1 MAAFDFAK
9 VKDPTF
15 FKENV
20 LNAHASFRTYASRE
34 EYRTGSSSL
43 ALKLDGI
50 WKFAYAKN
58 YTSAIPGFE
67 KTDYDCSGWD
77 DIHVPAHIQM
87 EGYDIPQYANVQYP
101 WDGREE
107 VQPGEIPQRFNPV
120 ASYVKYFELPESMQ
134 GKPVHIEFEG
144 VESGMAL
151 WLNGSYVGYTEDSF
165 SAHAFDLTPYLQ
177 PGVNKLAVQVFKWT
191 SSSWCEDQDFFRFS
205 GIFRS
210 VWLYA
215 IPTVHLE
222 DISVKTL
229 FSGDDFTHSTL
240 EVALQVEGKG
250 AARLTLR
257 RSELEVFSEKI
268 ALNGGSAL
276 FSHAVEN
283 PHLWSAEDPALYE
296 LEIELLDDAGH
307 LVEVT
312 GQKVGFRKFEL
323 KNNRMLLNGKRI
335 VFKGANR
342 HDFCAERGR
351 AVTAEHIRR
360 DLLTMKRNNINAV
373 RTCHYPDHDAV
384 YALCD
389 ELGLYVIAETNLESH
404 GVWERIQSGEKPLSF
419 AVPGDREDWKAQM
432 LDRIESTYQRDKNH
446 PSILIWS
453 CGNESLG
460 GSVPYAMS
468 QRFRALDDTRLVHY
482 EGTAHDRRYNDT
494 TDMESQMYTP
504 VWKIRQYLEE
514 HRDKPFILCEYTH
527 AMGNSNGAMHKYTE
541 YAYEEPLYQGGFIWD
556 FIDQSIRVKD
566 RYGKDAYFYG
576 GDFGERPADWDF
588 SCNGIVFGD
597 GSESPK
603 MQEVKYNY
611 QSVFADVSR
620 DSVTIRNHSLFT
632 STAAWRCVATLSRDG
647 REIARR
653 EIKTDVAPGETATL
667 PLPFPEQTRGGEY
680 TVTLSFRQR
689 EATEWA
695 AAGYEVAFG
704 QGTWQVEE
712 KKTAGPAAPVLVV
725 DGFNNLGVTGEHF
738 SVLFSKTQGKMVSY
752 RAGGVEMLKAA
763 PMPNFWRAPTEND
776 YGNRMPQRY
785 GQWKLASLYC
795 LPMDKPQVQNE
806 VDGGVSITYLY
817 ALPTTPAAQC
827 AVRYTVHP
835 CGRVDA
841 ELRYDPVKELGDM
854 PEFGMLFTLDAQYDQ
869 VRYYGMGPGENYVDR
884 CHGAKLGLWETTAQ
898 ENVSRYVLPQECG
911 NRTGV
916 RWAEVTDYRGRGLRF
931 LCAAENGMETSVLPY
946 TPHELENARHPN
958 ELPPV
963 YNTVVRVA
971 QQQMGVGGDDSW
983 GAKTHE
989 EYLLNVEKPL
999 VFRFSFEAVVR

>member
-20 LNAHASFRTYASRE
+20 LNAHASFRTYVSRE

-87 EGYDIPQYANVQYP
+87 EGYDIPQYANIQYP

-222 DISVKTL
+222 DVSVKTL
-229 FSGDDFTHSTL
+229 FAGDDFTHSTL

-283 PHLWSAEDPALYE
+283 PYLWSAEDPALYE

-342 HDFCAERGR
+342 HEFSSITGR
-351 AVTAEHIRR
+351 AVGVHTHEELLR
-360 DLLTMKRNNINAV
+360 DIITMKQNNINAI
-373 RTCHYPDHDAV
+373 RTSHYQNQDAL
-384 YALCD
+384 YDLCD
-389 ELGLYVIAETNLESH
+389 EYGLYLIAENNLESH
-404 GVWERIQSGEKPLSF
+404 GTWDIHQAGIRGIEGVLPNDKP
-419 AVPGDREDWKAQM
+419 EWKAV
-432 LDRIESTYQRDKNH
+432 LFDRMNSTYQRDKNH
-446 PSILIWS
+446 PAVLIWS
-453 CGNESLG
+453 LGNESFG
-460 GSVPYAMS
+460 GETLLQMAEMVR
-468 QRFRALDDTRLVHY
+468 RFDDTRLVHY
-482 EGTAHDRRYNDT
+482 EGVVNDPRFLKT
-494 TDMESQMYTP
+494 TDIESHMYST
-504 VWKIRQYLEE
+504 VKDIKEYLAQG
-514 HRDKPFILCEYTH
+514 DKRPYIECEYSH
-527 AMGNSNGAMHKYTE
+527 AMGNSNGALHKYTE
-541 YAYEEPLYQGGFIWD
+541 LADQKNCGYQGGFIWD
-556 FIDQSIRVKD
+556 YIDQSI
-566 RYGKDAYFYG
+566 
-576 GDFGERPADWDF
+576 W
-588 SCNGIVFGD
+588 
-597 GSESPK
+597 
-603 MQEVKYNY
+603 
-611 QSVFADVSR
+611 
-620 DSVTIRNHSLFT
+620 
-632 STAAWRCVATLSRDG
+632 
-647 REIARR
+647 
-653 EIKTDVAPGETATL
+653 
-667 PLPFPEQTRGGEY
+667 
-680 TVTLSFRQR
+680 
-689 EATEWA
+689 
-695 AAGYEVAFG
+695 
-704 QGTWQVEE
+704 
-712 KKTAGPAAPVLVV
+712 KKTATASGSKPTAA
-725 DGFNNLGVTGEHF
+725 T
-738 SVLFSKTQGKMVSY
+738 SV
-752 RAGGVEMLKAA
+752 
-763 PMPNFWRAPTEND
+763 
-776 YGNRMPQRY
+776 
-785 GQWKLASLYC
+785 
-795 LPMDKPQVQNE
+795 
-806 VDGGVSITYLY
+806 
-817 ALPTTPAAQC
+817 
-827 AVRYTVHP
+827 
-835 CGRVDA
+835 
-841 ELRYDPVKELGDM
+841 
-854 PEFGMLFTLDAQYDQ
+854 
-869 VRYYGMGPGENYVDR
+869 
-884 CHGAKLGLWETTAQ
+884 
-898 ENVSRYVLPQECG
+898 
-911 NRTGV
+911 
-916 RWAEVTDYRGRGLRF
+916 
-931 LCAAENGMETSVLPY
+931 SVLP
-946 TPHELENARHPN
+946 TIISAETA
-958 ELPPV
+958 LPMV
-963 YNTVVRVA
+963 VTV
-971 QQQMGVGGDDSW
+971 
-983 GAKTHE
+983 
-989 EYLLNVEKPL
+989 LLLPRCRRSSSAIRTSPFPSTTLALKSGTRTCSPL
-999 VFRFSFEAVVR
+999 RMLSTALHCCIVMESCISSRN